1 MPTSIAEIC
10 LNEQKRETMILE
22 LLNKADKDKQFS
34 IKWITVDNL
43 VYLSLKPRSPV
54 FCDQGRQILE
64 GKGIKVLTSKNKDE
78 LWIKKSQSSQLI
90 KLMDDWKNACKL
102 IELLNSNLFEKRIF
116 EQCALDE
123 KGIVLNFRPFD
134 LVIFR
139 RILPILNGSVK
150 EDGRIYIP
158 LELIDRKDVDFK
170 ELKKTANLYADK
182 MNRVIHLAKT
192 HGKAKLV
199 YTDSAL
205 KITFKDE
212 PLLNSFVEALP
223 KCKRTENPLE
233 VTCLYDDILDGVL
246 PAVVKQIEP
255 ATSPDI
261 VDNKTKC
268 IASFQKALEPLIP
281 NYKNWRL
288 LPDCI
293 ETDLGPQ
300 YLVCIKTIGYF
311 RIRIETV
318 AEN

>member
-1 MPTSIAEIC
+1 M
-10 LNEQKRETMILE
+10 
-22 LLNKADKDKQFS
+22 
-34 IKWITVDNL
+34 V
-43 VYLSLKPRSPV
+43 
-54 FCDQGRQILE
+54 
-64 GKGIKVLTSKNKDE
+64 TSKNKDE
-78 LWIKKSQSSQLI
+78 LLIKKSQGNQLI
-90 KLMDDWKNACKL
+90 RLMDDWKNACKL

-116 EQCALDE
+116 EQCTLDE
-123 KGIVLNFRPFD
+123 KGIVLNFRPLD

-150 EDGRIYIP
+150 DDGRVFIP
-158 LELIDRKDVDFK
+158 FELIDRKDVDFTA
-170 ELKKTANLYADK
+170 LKKSANLYADK

-199 YTDSAL
+199 YTVSAL
-205 KITFKDE
+205 QITFKDE

-223 KCKRTENPLE
+223 KCKQTENPLE
-233 VTCLYDDILDGVL
+233 VSCLYDDILDGDLL

-255 ATSPDI
+255 STSPDI

-300 YLVCIKTIGYF
+300 YFCVKTIGYF